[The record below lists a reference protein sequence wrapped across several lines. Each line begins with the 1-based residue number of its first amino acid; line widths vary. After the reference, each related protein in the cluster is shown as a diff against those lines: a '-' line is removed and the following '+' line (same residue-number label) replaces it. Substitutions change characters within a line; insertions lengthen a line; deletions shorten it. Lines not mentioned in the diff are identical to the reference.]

1 MRLNPDLFWAI
12 DRLCQ
17 SDELAQ
23 EEWLEYQAIARL
35 VTLFIRVKK
44 LDYVEEKVYALARGK
59 KPSTVQISYLYQRQ
73 LWDKP
78 LQHQVVAEI
87 SPCLNAIKTIVTQWI
102 SDLNGLSD
110 ENVSVNRMHSVDYM
124 SFLGKK
130 HDVKT
135 YPWYLLLGHQ
145 TSLVP

>member
-1 MRLNPDLFWAI
+1 MRLNPDLFWAV
-12 DRLCQ
+12 DKLCQ
-17 SDELAQ
+17 SNMEAQ

-44 LDYVEEKVYALARGK
+44 LDYLEEKVYAQARGK
-59 KPSTVQISYLYQRQ
+59 KPNTVQISYLYQRQ

-87 SPCLNAIKTIVTQWI
+87 SPCLNAIKNIVTQWI

-110 ENVSVNRMHSVDYM
+110 ENVSISK
-124 SFLGKK
+124 LC
-130 HDVKT
+130 
-135 YPWYLLLGHQ
+135 LLYCHL
-145 TSLVP
+145 SMK

>member
-44 LDYVEEKVYALARGK
+44 LDYLEEKVYAQARGK

-110 ENVSVNRMHSVDYM
+110 ENVSVNRMHDVGFM
-124 SFLGKK
+124 SFLRKK
-130 HDVKT
+130 HDVNT
-135 YPWYLLLGHQ
+135 
-145 TSLVP
+145 